1 MHVFPINYFEFS
13 LFVILTFLTID
24 ISLSLQIMTPS
35 RRDQTFLKNVKKM
48 RIILKFLTS
57 LNVVFAASKLRASW
71 GLSSTFEF

>member
-48 RIILKFLTS
+48 RIILNHSGILSPKSYGGFL
-57 LNVVFAASKLRASW
+57 K
-71 GLSSTFEF
+71 